1 MGANEVSS
9 SVNFIAR
16 DVTLKNRSH
25 RRARPSQNKPISSP
39 IRLLSIEDTTHEG
52 HGVARENG
60 KVTFV
65 VGAISGERVEARIVK
80 EGRQFNQA
88 IAVKRLQDSPDR
100 ILPTCPHFEQCGG
113 CQLQHMNISAQR
125 HLKENWL
132 AGQFRK
138 LSLPAEMSRLEGQ
151 PFGYRRR
158 ARISVF
164 VKNNHAQIGF
174 RAKSSNEIV
183 DIDQCQVLEPF
194 LQDTYQALR
203 SYLKASALVAK
214 LGHIELLYDS
224 QGVCV
229 VLRQSRDIQDADKV
243 ALNDWA
249 KASSVTLLWQAPSE
263 NKVGHHAVRHYVVD
277 DLVLNFQAQDFIQVN
292 AQINEAMV
300 EQAMSWLALSED
312 DVVLD
317 LFCGAGNFSL
327 PMAKRAGH
335 VLAVEAIETMV
346 EMGRFN
352 ASQAHLDNIEFIAAD
367 LTQSPPNRIK
377 KAKITKALLDPPRA
391 GALEFLP
398 TLVRLKP
405 QQILYV
411 SCNASTLARDAEYLV
426 ENGFRVTKVC
436 MMDMF
441 PQTSHVEAMML
452 LQK

>member
-1 MGANEVSS
+1 M
-9 SVNFIAR
+9 
-16 DVTLKNRSH
+16 KKRSN
-25 RRARPSQNKPISSP
+25 RRARPSQDKPISSP
-39 IRLLSIEDTTHEG
+39 LRLLSIEDTTHEG

-65 VGAISGERVEARIVK
+65 SGAITDEQVEARVVK

-88 IAVKRLQDSPDR
+88 ITIRRLQDSPDR
-100 ILPTCPHFEQCGG
+100 VLPPCPHFEQCGG

-125 HLKENWL
+125 HLKVSWL
-132 AGQFRK
+132 ASQFRK
-138 LSLPAEMSRLEGQ
+138 LALPDEMSRLEGE

-164 VKNNHAQIGF
+164 VKNNNALIGF

-183 DIDQCQVLEPF
+183 DIEQCMVLEPS
-194 LQDTYQALR
+194 LQGVYQALR
-203 SYLKASALVAK
+203 FYLKSSSLVSK
-214 LGHIELLYDS
+214 LGHIELLNDS

-229 VLRQSRDIQDADKV
+229 VLRQSRDIQDTDKV
-243 ALNDWA
+243 ELNNWA
-249 KASSVTLLWQAPSE
+249 KSASVILLWQGPSE
-263 NKVGHHAVRHYVVD
+263 SKVSYQSARHYVVN
-277 DLVLNFQAQDFIQVN
+277 DLVLNFQPQDFIQVN

-300 EQAMSWLALSED
+300 KQAMSWLELSEN

-327 PMAKRAGH
+327 PMAKRAGR
-335 VLAVEAIETMV
+335 VLAVEAIESMV
-346 EMGRFN
+346 AMGQFN
-352 ASQAHLDNIEFIAAD
+352 ASQAHLNNIEFMAAD
-367 LTQSPPNRIK
+367 LTQSPPNRLK

-391 GALEFLP
+391 GAFEFLP

-411 SCNASTLARDAEYLV
+411 SCNASTLARDAGYLV

>member
-1 MGANEVSS
+1 MNEVLSAI
-9 SVNFIAR
+9 NFIAR
-16 DVTLKNRSH
+16 DVTLKNRSN
-25 RRARPSQNKPISSP
+25 RRARPSKDKPISSP
-39 IRLLSIEDTTHEG
+39 IRLLSIEGTTHEG

-65 VGAISGERVEARIVK
+65 AGAIRGEQVEARVVK
-80 EGRQFNQA
+80 EGRQYNQA
-88 IAVKRLQDSPDR
+88 ITVKRLHDSPER
-100 ILPTCPHFEQCGG
+100 VLPACPHFERCGG
-113 CQLQHMNISAQR
+113 CQLQHMSIEAQR
-125 HLKENWL
+125 NLKENWL

-138 LSLPAEMSRLEGQ
+138 LSLPNKMSRLEGK

-164 VKNNHAQIGF
+164 VKNNQVQIGF
-174 RAKSSNEIV
+174 RAKSSNEII
-183 DIDQCQVLEPF
+183 DIDQCQVLEPS
-194 LQDTYQALR
+194 LQVAYQALR
-203 SYLKASALVAK
+203 TYLKTASLVSK
-214 LGHIELLYDS
+214 LGHIELLYDA

-229 VLRQSRDIQDADKV
+229 VLRQSRDMAETDKED
-243 ALNDWA
+243 LNNWA
-249 KASSVTLLWQAPSE
+249 QKSSITLLWQAPAE
-263 NKVGHHAVRHYVVD
+263 NKVEKQQPRHYMID
-277 DLVLNFQAQDFIQVN
+277 GAVLNFHPQDFIQVN
-292 AQINEAMV
+292 AQINDAMV
-300 EQAMSWLALSED
+300 EQAMAWLELNSD

-327 PMAKRAGH
+327 PMAKRAGR
-335 VLAVEAIETMV
+335 VLAVEAIESMV
-346 EMGRFN
+346 EMGQLN
-352 ASQAHLDNIEFIAAD
+352 ARQADLDNLEFLAAD
-367 LTQSPPNRIK
+367 LTQTPPNRLK
-377 KAKITKALLDPPRA
+377 KAKITKALIDPPRA
-391 GALEFLP
+391 GAYEFLP